1 MKSLGKYSF
10 VPDLLD
16 TGCYCLQ
23 NERSTGA
30 RSRSQERGNAPGPR
44 SLANPLA
51 ASIIQS
57 LLPYEGQKTHYDAV
71 AERTV
76 SKECETLDLQ
86 ARRALRFHLDATR
99 RRRH

>member
-1 MKSLGKYSF
+1 MHRDQG
-10 VPDLLD
+10 
-16 TGCYCLQ
+16 
-23 NERSTGA
+23 
-30 RSRSQERGNAPGPR
+30 

-57 LLPYEGQKTHYDAV
+57 LLPYEGQKMHYDAV

-86 ARRALRFHLDATR
+86 ARRALRFHVDAMH